1 MPSVQTT
8 FSALL
13 MMIGFLFLSALLAD
27 DPDAIY
33 VEKDVGLKFI
43 R

>member
-8 FSALL
+8 FSALV
-13 MMIGFLFLSALLAD
+13 MIGFLFLSALLAD

-33 VEKDVGLKFI
+33 VEKDIGLEFI
-43 R
+43 G